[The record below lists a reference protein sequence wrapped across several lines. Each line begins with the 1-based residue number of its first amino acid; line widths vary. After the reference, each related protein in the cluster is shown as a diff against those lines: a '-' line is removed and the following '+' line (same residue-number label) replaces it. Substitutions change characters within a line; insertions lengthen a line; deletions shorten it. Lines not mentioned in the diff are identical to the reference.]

1 VVAVP
6 TRARRPP
13 VPRRQRIPALVYA
26 FAIPIAVV
34 VVALVGLRV
43 AYADRALPGTN
54 LAGTAVGGD
63 SRGDLRARLERFAEH
78 TIVVVAEGRNLRIE
92 PAAAGLRIDIDATI
106 ERVLDAGRDG
116 AIAGAWSTVRGFV
129 DAHDVEPVVRVDG
142 GTLDRAVAN
151 VARGI
156 GRRAFPGAIKVDSEL
171 LEVTAVP
178 PRSGRSL
185 DRDDLRAR
193 LRRALADGDDRIQAR
208 VEVTRVASREEVE
221 AVAQQADDYLS
232 EPVRFTGLGQP
243 LRLDARRIAPVLAL
257 STAGS
262 TNRVEL
268 GTGAKALETFVAGI
282 AQRRDRK
289 ARDAEVS
296 APGRGEILDGKG
308 EVSWRP
314 KRATVRVV
322 REERG
327 GRAVDRAVSARA
339 IDAAIR
345 SGDHDIRLTVK
356 RTEPAVTAKDARKL
370 RSLIGT
376 FTTSYPPAQPRV
388 RNIQRMARTVD
399 GTLVAPG
406 AQFSLNGRVG
416 PRTKE
421 GGYVEA
427 PFISDGNKIKPSIG
441 GGVSQFSTTLYNA
454 AYFAGLRI
462 DTHTPHSLFID
473 RYPAGRESTLNY
485 DSIDLK
491 FTNDTDAPVLIRTFT
506 DATSVTVTLYGDNGN
521 RRVRAEPGERRKVG
535 DEDFTI
541 VVTRVVRYADGRLV
555 REPFTTRYGNPAP
568 EDDE

>member
-1 VVAVP
+1 MVAVP
-6 TRARRPP
+6 TRERRRP

-26 FAIPIAVV
+26 FAIPVAIVLIAIIGVR
-34 VVALVGLRV
+34 L
-43 AYADRALPGTN
+43 AYADRVLPGTK

-63 SRGDLRARLERFAEH
+63 SAGDVRERLERLADR
-78 TIVVVAEGRNLRIE
+78 TIIVVAEDRNLRIS
-92 PAAAGLRIDIDATI
+92 PAAAGLAFDVDATV
-106 ERVLDAGRDG
+106 ERVLDAGREG
-116 AIAGAWSTVRGFV
+116 AVAGAWSTVRGFV
-129 DAHDVEPVVRVDG
+129 DPHEVEPVVRVDG
-142 GTLDRAVAN
+142 RALDRSIAN
-151 VARGI
+151 VARAV
-156 GRRAFPGAIKVDSEL
+156 GRRAFPGAIDVDAEL

-185 DRDDLRAR
+185 DRADLRAR
-193 LRRALADGDDRIQAR
+193 LRRAFTAGDGRIQAR

-221 AVAQQADDYLS
+221 AVARAADDYLS
-232 EPVRFTGLGQP
+232 EPVRFTGLGEP
-243 LRLDARRIAPVLAL
+243 LRLDAARIAPVLAL
-257 STAGS
+257 STAGEDGE
-262 TNRVEL
+262 VEL
-268 GTGAKALETFVAGI
+268 GTGARALETFVAGI

-296 APGRGEILDGKG
+296 APARDVVLDGKG

-314 KRATVRVV
+314 RRATVRVL
-322 REERG
+322 REDRR
-327 GRAVDRAVSARA
+327 GRAVDRAASARA

-345 SGDHDIRLTVK
+345 AGDHEIPLTVK
-356 RTEPAVTAKDARKL
+356 RTDPAVTAQDARKL

-376 FTTSYPPAQPRV
+376 FTTRYEPGQPRV
-388 RNIQRMARTVD
+388 KNIQRMARTVD

-416 PRTKE
+416 PRTEE

-427 PFISDGNKIKPSIG
+427 PFISDGNKIEPSIG

-491 FTNDTDAPVLIRTFT
+491 FTNDTLAPVLIRTFT
-506 DATSVTVTLYGDNGN
+506 DATSVTVTLYGDNDG

-541 VVTRVVRYADGRLV
+541 TVTRVVRYPGGRV
-555 REPFTTRYGNPAP
+555 AREPFTTRYGNPAP
-568 EDDE
+568 EDEE

>member
-1 VVAVP
+1 MV
-6 TRARRPP
+6 
-13 VPRRQRIPALVYA
+13 L
-26 FAIPIAVV
+26 
-34 VVALVGLRV
+34 VALIGLRV

-54 LAGTAVGGD
+54 LAGDAVGGD
-63 SRGDLRARLERFAEH
+63 SADELRDRLERLGAAPI
-78 TIVVVAEGRNLRIE
+78 TVVADDRNLRIE
-92 PAAAGLRIDIDATI
+92 PAAAGLSIDVEATVD
-106 ERVLDAGRDG
+106 RVLDAGRDG
-116 AIAGAWSTVRGFV
+116 AAAGAWSTLRGFV
-129 DAHDVEPVVRVDG
+129 DARDVDPVLRIDG
-142 GTLDRAVAN
+142 TRLDRAVAN
-151 VARGI
+151 VARAV
-156 GRRAFPGAIKVDSEL
+156 GRRAFPGAIEVDAQL
-171 LEVTAVP
+171 LEVGTEP

-185 DRDDLRAR
+185 DRDDLRLR
-193 LRRALADGDDRIQAR
+193 LRRAFTSGDDRIQAR
-208 VEVTRVASREEVE
+208 VEITRVASREDVE
-221 AVAQQADDYLS
+221 AVAAAADEYLA

-243 LRLDARRIAPVLAL
+243 LRLDAARIAPVLAL
-257 STAGS
+257 STAGEGK
-262 TNRVEL
+262 VEL
-268 GTGAKALETFVAGI
+268 GTSAKALETFVAGI
-282 AQRRDRK
+282 AERRDRK

-296 APGRGEILDGKG
+296 APARGAILDGKA

-314 KRATVRVV
+314 KRASIRVV

-327 GRAVDRAVSARA
+327 GRAVDRAASAKA

-345 SGDHDIRLTVK
+345 AGDHDIELSVE
-356 RTEPAVTAKDARKL
+356 RTEPAVTAESARKL

-376 FTTSYPPAQPRV
+376 FTTRYDPGQPRV
-388 RNIQRMARTVD
+388 QNIRRMARTVD

-427 PFISDGNKIKPSIG
+427 PFISDGNKIEPSIG

-521 RRVRAEPGERRKVG
+521 RRVRAEPGERRKVA

-541 VVTRVVRYADGRLV
+541 TVTRVVRYRGGRV
-555 REPFTTRYGNPAP
+555 AREPFTTRYGNPAP
-568 EDDE
+568 EDEE

>member
-1 VVAVP
+1 MAVP
-6 TRARRPP
+6 TRERRRP

-26 FAIPIAVV
+26 FAIPLAIVLIAI
-34 VVALVGLRV
+34 VGLRL
-43 AYADRALPGTN
+43 AYADRVLPGTK
-54 LAGTAVGGD
+54 LAGTTVGGD
-63 SRGDLRARLERFAEH
+63 SAGDVKERLERLAER
-78 TIVVVAEGRNLRIE
+78 TIIVVAEGRNLRVR
-92 PAAAGLRIDIDATI
+92 PATAGLSYDVGATV
-106 ERVLDAGRDG
+106 ERVLDAGREG
-116 AIAGAWSTVRGFV
+116 PVAGAWSTVRGFV
-129 DAHDVEPVVRVDG
+129 DPHDVEPAVRVQDAA
-142 GTLDRAVAN
+142 LDRAIAN
-151 VARGI
+151 IARGI
-156 GRRAFPGAIKVDSEL
+156 GRRAFPGAIDVDAEL

-185 DRDDLRAR
+185 DRAHLRTR
-193 LRRALADGDDRIQAR
+193 LRRAFAEGDTRVQAR

-221 AVAQQADDYLS
+221 AVAEAADDYLS
-232 EPVRFTGLGQP
+232 EPVLFTGLGEP
-243 LRLDARRIAPVLAL
+243 LRLDAARIAPVLAL
-257 STAGS
+257 STAGDDGE
-262 TNRVEL
+262 VEL

-282 AQRRDRK
+282 AERRDRK

-296 APGRGEILDGKG
+296 APGRSTILDGKG
-308 EVSWRP
+308 AVSWRP

-322 REERG
+322 REERS
-327 GRAVDRAVSARA
+327 GRAVDRTASARA

-345 SGDHDIRLTVK
+345 AGDHDIRLNVK
-356 RTEPAVTAKDARKL
+356 RTEPDVTARDARKL

-376 FTTSYPPAQPRV
+376 FTTRYEPGQPRV
-388 RNIQRMARTVD
+388 KNIQRMARTVD

-406 AQFSLNGRVG
+406 AQFSLNGLVG

-427 PFISDGNKIKPSIG
+427 PFISDGNKIEPSIG

-506 DATSVTVTLYGDNGN
+506 DATSVSVSLYGDNGN

-541 VVTRVVRYADGRLV
+541 TVTRIVRYPGGRV
-555 REPFTTRYGNPAP
+555 AREPFTTRYGNPAP